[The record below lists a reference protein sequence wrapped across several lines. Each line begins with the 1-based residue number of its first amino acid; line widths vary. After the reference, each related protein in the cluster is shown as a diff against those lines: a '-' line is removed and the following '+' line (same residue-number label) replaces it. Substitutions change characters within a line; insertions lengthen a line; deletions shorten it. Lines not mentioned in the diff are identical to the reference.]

1 MLGRAL
7 DCEFESRQEQ
17 RENLLLRVNF
27 VCCLLFGVRSTPR
40 VTTVAHKRPG
50 SFCQKCKWQITP
62 KHTYTLDRTK
72 SKWAD
77 HAAVQAWC
85 GNLSGNELTR
95 NSSGNTR
102 LQSSQLT
109 QPMWTDP
116 SLKSGICV
124 CKLFSTKK
132 KFVKCRQG
140 MNSPTC
146 SPKSSQARKKP
157 PPPCCIC

>member
-1 MLGRAL
+1 MQLPCQIPAPRVQ
-7 DCEFESRQEQ
+7 QER
-17 RENLLLRVNF
+17 RENFLLQSELCVLTLIP
-27 VCCLLFGVRSTPR
+27 CLFHHC
-40 VTTVAHKRPG
+40 VTAVACKRPW
-50 SFCQKCKWQITP
+50 SLCQKCRWQITP
-62 KHTYTLDRTK
+62 KHTHNLDQTK

-85 GNLSGNELTR
+85 GNISGNELTR

-109 QPMWTDP
+109 QPLWTDP

-132 KFVKCRQG
+132 KFFKCRRG
-140 MNSPTC
+140 MNSPTF